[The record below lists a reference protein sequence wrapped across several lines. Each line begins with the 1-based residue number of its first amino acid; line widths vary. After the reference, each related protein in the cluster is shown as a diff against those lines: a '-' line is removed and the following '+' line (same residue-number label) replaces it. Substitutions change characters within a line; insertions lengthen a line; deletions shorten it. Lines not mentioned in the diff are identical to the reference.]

1 MTPDQG
7 RAGRAG
13 SGGRVGDSSAPAL
26 PPPPL
31 LFLSTPPLICLFFLF
46 CFTSSLP
53 ALSLLILLPPPHL
66 ICSLLLI
73 PTYFGSSPP
82 PNPTCFTPLA
92 KRDRTA
98 YPLPPLPL
106 HSWGGRG
113 AGDYMD
119 VGGCYVF
126 GIMGNGYFWILG
138 LCSGSL
144 EVFFSPSCGR

>member
-26 PPPPL
+26 PPPRSPS
-31 LFLSTPPLICLFFLF
+31 LSLCTPPLICLFFLF

-73 PTYFGSSPP
+73 PTYLAPLPPP
-82 PNPTCFTPLA
+82 PNPTCFTPPA

-98 YPLPPLPL
+98 YPLPPLLL

-144 EVFFSPSCGR
+144 EVFFSS